1 MYFLVLVQL
10 CGYPNFWKGILPV
23 YRYFWR
29 ISEYLD
35 YWRGKALFSGYPDL
49 WVEKLPVLV
58 QFVSSLSSLPISID
72 PILPGIAQAC
82 SANLGNKGESSAL
95 LELTATNKD

>member
-1 MYFLVLVQL
+1 MDIPFFGRAYCLF
-10 CGYPNFWKGILPV
+10 KGI
-23 YRYFWR
+23 FGG